1 MGNLADLTVLP
12 ALGKARWTTA
22 QIFGYEIALEA
33 VRQAIGACA
42 RRIAEAEAADE
53 PDQDLIAALRAEQA
67 AWAARGEQLD
77 PLDTRAVSR
86 VRVDAD
92 NLLSV
97 DDEDEDD
104 DEGADEQ
111 DDDAEEEPGGQ
122 DGRGD

>member
-1 MGNLADLTVLP
+1 VGNLADLTVLP

-111 DDDAEEEPGGQ
+111 DDEAEEEPGGQ